1 MIILYGTPLSSY
13 TAKVRIALEYK
24 RIPYTEREPA
34 GGYRSAEWRA
44 IVPTGTIP
52 ALDDQGCVLAE
63 SEAILE
69 YLEERWP
76 DPTMLPGD
84 AAHRAR
90 IRWLARLHDLHV
102 EPKVRALFPL
112 VRDPEGAQG
121 LAAPLAALE
130 TQIAVLCR
138 MIRPA
143 PFLGGATPSFADCGF
158 AVTIPLAQLILSSL
172 GRDWIP
178 PEPLRAWLA
187 VARQEPALAKA
198 LEPWHDAMLN
208 WLRNARPRS

>member
-24 RIPYTEREPA
+24 KIPYAEREPA

-52 ALDDQGCVLAE
+52 ALEDHGFLLAE

-84 AAHRAR
+84 AAQRAH

-112 VRDPEGAQG
+112 VRDPDGAQALG
-121 LAAPLAALE
+121 APLAALE

-158 AVTIPLAQLILSSL
+158 AVSIPLAQSILSSL
-172 GRDWIP
+172 GHDWNP
-178 PEPLRAWLA
+178 PEPLGAWMA
-187 VARQEPALAKA
+187 VIRREPALAKA
-198 LEPWHDAMLN
+198 LEPWHDATLD
-208 WLRNARPRS
+208 WLRSARPRS